1 METQTDLK
9 PVRRAIEQF
18 HSGQFAVMRP
28 MLADDIVWRV
38 PHTHPM
44 SEDIIG
50 ADNVIAFF
58 ERVWRET
65 NGTFRGEVVDLFRN
79 ERRVVAYMRIT
90 AERKGRRLDEKMIS
104 VWTHGPNGQIV
115 ERELFVDNCDASYRF
130 WSH

>member
-1 METQTDLK
+1 MQTQTDLEPIK
-9 PVRRAIEQF
+9 KAIELF
-18 HSGQFAVMRP
+18 HSGQFALMRP
-28 MLADDIVWRV
+28 RLADDIVWHV
-38 PHTHPM
+38 PHIHPM

-65 NGTFRGEVVDLFRN
+65 NGTFKGEVIDLFRS

-90 AERKGRRLDEKMIS
+90 AERKGRKLDQKMIS
-104 VWTHGPNGQIV
+104 VWTYGPDGKVV

-130 WSH
+130 WSY